1 MKKLLIASSVLAAL
15 SMNVAYAGDETS
27 NGGTIEFI
35 GEITDTTCLVS
46 VEGTDNDNS
55 TARTNN
61 TVVLPTV
68 TTAALKAAAGATGV
82 GRTGFKLLVKAGSTT
97 AGECVL
103 GNYSERTSA
112 GVPTGT
118 VKGVTKVR
126 AIFGGPITAASRNG
140 YDSSAAPVAYAVENR
155 DNVSVNTT
163 TGRLKNIA
171 AVTTAT
177 NRDWPAQT
185 GANSIPAAANVELQ
199 LLDKNLAIIHVG
211 NEVNQ
216 RAKADTNAEAI
227 ATGTNTAL
235 QYYVEYVESGGTAA
249 AGMVR
254 GFVNYDLEY
263 K

>member
-46 VEGTDNDNS
+46 VEDTDNLAT

-68 TTAALKAAAGATGV
+68 TTTALNNAGATGT
-82 GRTGFKLLVKAGSTT
+82 GRTGFKLLVKAGT
-97 AGECVL
+97 AVPAECVL

-112 GVPTGT
+112 GIPTGQ
-118 VKGVTKVR
+118 VKQVTKVR
-126 AIFGGPITAASRNG
+126 AIFGGPITTASMNG
-140 YDSSAAPVAYAVENR
+140 YNTSTAPVAYAVENQS
-155 DNVSVNTT
+155 NVNTA
-163 TGRLKNIA
+163 TGRLVNIA
-171 AVTTAT
+171 AATTAA

-185 GANSIPAAANVELQ
+185 GANSIPAAKFVELE
-199 LLDKNLAIIHVG
+199 LLDKNLAVIKVG
-211 NEVNQ
+211 DEVDQ
-216 RAKADTNAEAI
+216 RGKADTNTEALV
-227 ATGTNTAL
+227 AGTNTSL
-235 QYYVEYVESGGTAA
+235 QYYVQYVVSGGTAT

>member
-46 VEGTDNDNS
+46 VEDTDNLS
-55 TARTNN
+55 SQIRTNN

-68 TTAALKAAAGATGV
+68 TTTALNNAGSTGT

-97 AGECVL
+97 PGECVL

-112 GVPTGT
+112 GLPTGQ
-118 VKGVTKVR
+118 VKAVTKVR
-126 AIFGGPITAASRNG
+126 AIFGGPITAASMNG
-140 YDSSAAPVAYAVENR
+140 YNTSAAPVAYAVENR
-155 DNVSVNTT
+155 DNVNVNTT

-171 AVTTAT
+171 AVTTAA
-177 NRDWPAQT
+177 NRNWPAQT
-185 GANSIPAAANVELQ
+185 GANSIPAAANVELE
-199 LLDKNLAIIHVG
+199 LLDKNLAVIHVG
-211 NEVNQ
+211 NEVAQ
-216 RAKADTNAEAI
+216 RGMADTNAEAI
-227 ATGTNTAL
+227 TTGTNTSL
-235 QYYVEYVESGGTAA
+235 QYYVQYVASGGTAA